1 VDRGFGTG
9 DRGVCGPL
17 DLLIDS
23 CIRIHAL
30 LLLLR
35 SVPALVAEMT
45 MYFDTF
51 ILESFVPF
59 WRHVDSTI
67 CANFDSVVY
76 RLRLDDVLIES
87 RRFPQQ
93 RK

>member
-1 VDRGFGTG
+1 VDRGFGPG
-9 DRGVCGPL
+9 DRGVCGPV

-35 SVPALVAEMT
+35 SVPALVAEIT

-51 ILESFVPF
+51 ILDSFVPF
-59 WRHVDSTI
+59 WRDIDSTF
-67 CANFDSVVY
+67 CTHFDSVVY
-76 RLRLDDVLIES
+76 RLRLDDVLVES
-87 RRFPQQ
+87 RRFSQQ
-93 RK
+93 CE